1 MANNETKKLSP
12 EELQQTQVINLKD
25 VEEVIKIEK
34 RTSKKPAIILGIIGL
49 ALLVSGSSLQVAFS
63 LKEKK
68 EEQRKIEQR
77 KVVEVVKSSIDC
89 TKTLSSEETGLKE
102 VYKYTFSFEDDKLVK
117 ENKVLTVTALPNNA
131 KGTESI
137 KNYKDNFKKYLNST
151 TGYEVS
157 INGNDSGV
165 VVTTIIDHKKID
177 VSKLNPNQKE
187 VSVTNVVFKEG
198 VYKNTIL
205 GEMTK
210 YQYKC
215 K

>member
-102 VYKYTFSFEDDKLVK
+102 VYKYTFSFDDDKLVK

-137 KNYKDNFKKYLNST
+137 KNYKENFKKYLNST